1 MISQSYTQTKQIYK
15 ESKHLILTE
24 TQLIARVRVFQQS
37 SKFSKAVR
45 RMSLSRSATVGPI
58 KESIKAKMEMYADK
72 WQKDYPSNMTQ
83 TTMFRKWVPK
93 EPVDFTFAYQS
104 IGFDQIFT
112 SEKVCLKMMG
122 PYNSNMLYRDSLG
135 SCKIPIYSDD
145 EFTVQHPMGAPGI
158 HLGDKH
164 GSKASHLMIV
174 RHTEDG
180 PVTFNEMLPSSE
192 EETMDLRKRLDVL
205 DLAVQKIKD
214 NVLISECG
222 KKVMK
227 RAQRGWAKDGESDQP
242 LGDVKTMTIRE
253 YMVNVITK
261 MPEDIRNG
269 RPGYV
274 LKDSEDQD
282 IASSAAS
289 IRKLIDTLYDGENM
303 KTFKAIQPPSENSQF
318 LSHIHC
324 FLLQDGI
331 VPECMSQTYY
341 DCEIIYENKV
351 ALAQAQ
357 VEEVDEGEMLSRQSS
372 VAVSTR

>member
-1 MISQSYTQTKQIYK
+1 
-15 ESKHLILTE
+15 
-24 TQLIARVRVFQQS
+24 
-37 SKFSKAVR
+37 
-45 RMSLSRSATVGPI
+45 MSLSRSATVGPTKDAI
-58 KESIKAKMEMYADK
+58 MDMMKMYAEK
-72 WQKDYPSNMTQ
+72 WSKDYPSNLTQ

-93 EPVDFTFAYQS
+93 APEDFTFAYQS

-145 EFTVQHPMGAPGI
+145 EFTVQHPMGAPGV

-180 PVTFNEMLPSSE
+180 PVTFNEMLPSSK
-192 EETMDLRKRLDVL
+192 EETDDLKKRLDVL

-222 KKVMK
+222 KKVME
-227 RAQRGWAKDGESDQP
+227 RATRGWAKDGEPDQP
-242 LGDVKTMTIRE
+242 LGDVEKMTIRE

-261 MPEDIRNG
+261 MPEEIRNG

-274 LKDSEDQD
+274 LEDTSGTNVAND
-282 IASSAAS
+282 PVV
-289 IRKLIDTLYDGENM
+289 IRSLVDTLYDGENM
-303 KTFKAIQPPSENSQF
+303 KAFKAIQPPTENSQF

-324 FLLQDGI
+324 FLLLDGA

-341 DCEIIYENKV
+341 DCETIYENKV
-351 ALAQAQ
+351 TL
-357 VEEVDEGEMLSRQSS
+357 SS
-372 VAVSTR
+372 VEDQ

>member
-1 MISQSYTQTKQIYK
+1 MISQSYTQTNQIHK
-15 ESKHLILTE
+15 ESKRLIPTA
-24 TQLIARVRVFQQS
+24 TQLITRVRVVQRS
-37 SKFSKAVR
+37 TKFSEAVR
-45 RMSLSRSATVGPI
+45 RMSLSRSATVGPT
-58 KESIKAKMEMYADK
+58 KDSIMDTMKMYADK
-72 WQKDYPSNMTQ
+72 WSRDYPSNLTQ
-83 TTMFRKWVPK
+83 TAMFRKWVPK
-93 EPVDFTFAYQS
+93 EPTDFTAAYQS

-122 PYNSNMLYRDSLG
+122 EYNSNMLYRDSSG
-135 SCKIPIYSDD
+135 ECKIPIFSDD

-158 HLGDKH
+158 HLGVGH

-180 PVTFNEMLPSSE
+180 PVTFNEMLPSSP
-192 EETMDLRKRLDVL
+192 EETSDLRKRLDVL
-205 DLAVQKIKD
+205 NIAIQKIKD

-227 RAQRGWAKDGESDQP
+227 RATRGWAMDEEPDQP

-282 IASSAAS
+282 IASSPAS
-289 IRKLIDTLYDGENM
+289 IRKLIDSLYDGENM
-303 KTFKAIQPPSENSQF
+303 KAFKAIQPPTENSQF

-324 FLLQDGI
+324 FLLPDGV
-331 VPECMSQTYY
+331 VPECMRNTYY
-341 DCEIIYENKV
+341 DCEQIYENKI
-351 ALAQAQ
+351 ALLAQTRVQ
-357 VEEVDEGEMLSRQSS
+357 EEDEGEMLSRQSS
-372 VAVSTR
+372 VAV